1 MPRGDAALGSRTSM
15 TSLPD
20 RLHERARILHHNVQE
35 LECILSNGRSALT
48 QPEIDSVVAMRDGA
62 ASCRDLLLEAFVG
75 LDAGSASPTLRV
87 DFHRPVASKKNSKE
101 RKFKRRADGSRY
113 SYTGRSKK
121 AQNDEETL
129 QLVALAAARAQDW
142 KLLEEDEVEL
152 RVVWNVEGGLALEVR
167 SIGPK
172 PKAPRTGRSRDLV
185 GMLETI
191 ADALQRVAYRDDA
204 QIARVV
210 LERHIPSAPIARNV
224 PR

>member
-1 MPRGDAALGSRTSM
+1 MLGNE
-15 TSLPD
+15 
-20 RLHERARILHHNVQE
+20 RL
-35 LECILSNGRSALT
+35 ALT
-48 QPEIDSVVAMRDGA
+48 PPEIDAVTSMRDGA
-62 ASCRDLLLEAFVG
+62 ASCRDLLLEAF
-75 LDAGSASPTLRV
+75 DALSEGSSAPTLRV

-101 RKFKRRADGSRY
+101 RKFRRRADGTQY

-121 AQNDEETL
+121 AQKDEETL

-152 RVVWNVEGGLALEVR
+152 VVVWNVEGGLTLEVR

-210 LERHIPSAPIARNV
+210 LERHIPAAPLARNI